1 MNKILQLGQL
11 YSSWVKGYAK
21 LEGFSY
27 LLLCCLSEISYQCSL
42 LPVGYDHVHFPISCL
57 LLLALKGLCLEWL
70 VEISSDPF
78 CFQGEN
84 ETAPTWFFLL
94 LKGIVWPLARRF
106 WPPFLS
112 PQKAQT
118 RNSTGKPKWFQVKK
132 PWSGSHLSC
141 SWELL
146 TAWAQGTSADFL
158 PALNF
163 YDPLSSCFTEDSC
176 RLILS
181 ICGQE
186 SQSKVKHIWTQ
197 FCLIIL
203 PCKCTSLI
211 EIWVLSLPLFRLIEI
226 FQFNLD
232 NICWMTKSFETR

>member
-1 MNKILQLGQL
+1 MVLCQDLFYYPVELGHLTFHVLNQLKLISRSVKIMVFTGNT
-11 YSSWVKGYAK
+11 
-21 LEGFSY
+21 
-27 LLLCCLSEISYQCSL
+27 EINITVYVVCEEA
-42 LPVGYDHVHFPISCL
+42 YT
-57 LLLALKGLCLEWL
+57 
-70 VEISSDPF
+70 

-186 SQSKVKHIWTQ
+186 GQSKVKHIWTQ

-211 EIWVLSLPLFRLIEI
+211 EIWVLSLPLFRLIKI